1 MLQFPDIT
9 GQHQEYATSQQIGDK
24 NRCFQNTYGEWT
36 LINTWLANPPPRI
49 LQETEFLAI
58 IQGPYHLSTSF
69 DIIQLRESLH
79 LPIKIRSSPPEI
91 RVDFLNPLSNPSNP
105 PFPPC
110 LFFFGFFCR
119 KKQWFLWF
127 PRLFL
132 LDASREIF
140 QLPQVRCHLCHF
152 RQYALRHL
160 GAARRRKVA
169 LSKKEEKTGV
179 FTEYKYNDTPNCVY
193 INKLIVH
200 IIVLKIHFQQT
211 MTITK
216 KIYTKIMFICS
227 LNTQDSTIVDLRRLQ
242 ERIFQH
248 TKIDCHP
255 LLPLSASGKPE
266 SQWLGCS

>member
-1 MLQFPDIT
+1 MFV
-9 GQHQEYATSQQIGDK
+9 
-24 NRCFQNTYGEWT
+24 FFW
-36 LINTWLANPPPRI
+36 
-49 LQETEFLAI
+49 
-58 IQGPYHLSTSF
+58 
-69 DIIQLRESLH
+69 
-79 LPIKIRSSPPEI
+79 
-91 RVDFLNPLSNPSNP
+91 
-105 PFPPC
+105 
-110 LFFFGFFCR
+110 LFFLR
-119 KKQWFLWF
+119 KKNNDFFDF
-127 PRLFL
+127 PACFL

-216 KIYTKIMFICS
+216 KIYKNHVHLFPQYSRLDNCRLAAAPGKDISTYKDRLPSFAS
-227 LNTQDSTIVDLRRLQ
+227 LVCVGKT
-242 ERIFQH
+242 
-248 TKIDCHP
+248 
-255 LLPLSASGKPE
+255 GKPVVGMFLALIG
-266 SQWLGCS
+266 SHP